1 MVHSSTAVHFDKRGV
16 ICMSDL
22 YRVLGVTRRA
32 DGTQI
37 KCAFRKAAKSCHPDL
52 HGGDKRA
59 EQRFK
64 ELNLAYEMLGDP
76 TTRALYDGVCAQRA
90 FKARRRFR
98 SAAATMAA
106 SFVLTV
112 STGAFAGV
120 WLFGE
125 RLF

>member
-1 MVHSSTAVHFDKRGV
+1 
-16 ICMSDL
+16 MSDL

-32 DGTQI
+32 DDAQI
-37 KCAFRKAAKSCHPDL
+37 KRAYRKMAKSCHPDL

-64 ELNLAYEMLGDP
+64 VVGLAYETLGDP
-76 TTRALYDGVCAQRA
+76 EARALYDDACAREHM
-90 FKARRRFR
+90 KARQRLR

-106 SFVLTV
+106 SFMLTV

-120 WLFGE
+120 WLFGDG
-125 RLF
+125 LF